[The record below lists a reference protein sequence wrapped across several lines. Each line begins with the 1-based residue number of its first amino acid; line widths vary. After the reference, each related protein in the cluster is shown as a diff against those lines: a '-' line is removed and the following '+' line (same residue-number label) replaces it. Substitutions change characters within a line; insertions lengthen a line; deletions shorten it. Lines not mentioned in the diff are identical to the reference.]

1 MSKKIISLFLIS
13 VFAFMSV
20 GCKDNQTA
28 ISDVTS
34 STSNSQFTSSNSSIE
49 ENSNSSIADSSIDD
63 ITPNQEI
70 DDDEYILSE
79 QDSQKVLQEFYASL
93 EDNSSQ
99 KVEQPKERVPETR
112 DTDWDVIETMY
123 KNELD
128 YQSYLA
134 NGPYGSFKVECLDSR
149 REAARYLVCVSHDYI
164 LNDTGEVHTFF
175 DYYMVLKY
183 ALDTRG
189 IYQLFEVE
197 SYSSLK
203 DATRR
208 LLWDY

>member
-1 MSKKIISLFLIS
+1 
-13 VFAFMSV
+13 MSV

-99 KVEQPKERVPETR
+99 KVPET
-112 DTDWDVIETMY
+112 
-123 KNELD
+123 L
-128 YQSYLA
+128 
-134 NGPYGSFKVECLDSR
+134 
-149 REAARYLVCVSHDYI
+149 
-164 LNDTGEVHTFF
+164 
-175 DYYMVLKY
+175 
-183 ALDTRG
+183 
-189 IYQLFEVE
+189 
-197 SYSSLK
+197 SS
-203 DATRR
+203 
-208 LLWDY
+208 